1 MKWINAKPIRIFG
14 AIGVFLACFCY
25 AYVYYKHLYENGGI
39 LSVSAASQHPV
50 AFVWQAIIVNIPII
64 IFLSLSF
71 VVCRKKATDY
81 LSLTLGKKSA
91 KITVLVL
98 GLVYIL
104 SLVRQLLVYDDST
117 MILLKWVYYLVFV
130 AFCEELEF
138 RALLPAILKDRCNKY
153 VEWLLPNVLFA
164 CAHLLLPLVQG
175 KSVEELLWILGN
187 TIVGYVILGLFWE
200 WCKRKSGSLWVGVL
214 IHAIMDFRV

>member
-71 VVCRKKATDY
+71 IVCRKKATDY
-81 LSLTLGKKSA
+81 LSMT
-91 KITVLVL
+91 
-98 GLVYIL
+98 
-104 SLVRQLLVYDDST
+104 
-117 MILLKWVYYLVFV
+117 
-130 AFCEELEF
+130 
-138 RALLPAILKDRCNKY
+138 
-153 VEWLLPNVLFA
+153 
-164 CAHLLLPLVQG
+164 
-175 KSVEELLWILGN
+175 LGN

>member
-1 MKWINAKPIRIFG
+1 MKQMSEKMIRVLS

-25 AYVYYKHLYENGGI
+25 AYVYYKYLYENGEM
-39 LSVSAASQHPV
+39 LSVSSASQHP
-50 AFVWQAIIVNIPII
+50 AEFVWQAIIVNVPII
-64 IFLSLSF
+64 FFLILSF

-81 LSLTLGKKSA
+81 LTLTLGKKSTT
-91 KITVLVL
+91 IIVLVL

-117 MILLKWVYYLVFV
+117 MIVLKWVYYLVFV

-153 VEWLLPNVLFA
+153 VEWVLPNVLFA
-164 CAHLLLPLVQG
+164 CAHMLLPLVQG
-175 KSVEELLWILGN
+175 KTVGEVLLILGN
-187 TIVGYVILGLFWE
+187 TVAGYVILGLFWE
-200 WCKRKSGSLWVGVL
+200 WCKRKSGNLWVGVL
-214 IHAIMDFRV
+214 IHAIMDFGI